1 MAEWAD
7 KINSSSGFLCVEM
20 VEEIKLGRY
29 RHFKGKDYEVIGM
42 AKHSETLE
50 KFVVYRALYGNR
62 ELYIRPKKMFLE
74 KVGKEGKLVKR
85 FEYTD

>member
-1 MAEWAD
+1 
-7 KINSSSGFLCVEM
+7 M